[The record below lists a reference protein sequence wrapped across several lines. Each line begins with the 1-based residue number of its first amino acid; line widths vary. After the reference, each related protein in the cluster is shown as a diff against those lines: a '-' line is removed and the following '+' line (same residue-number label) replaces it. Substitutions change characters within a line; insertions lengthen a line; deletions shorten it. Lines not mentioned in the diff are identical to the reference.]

1 MRSIFSGG
9 VFSILI
15 VTVFILRV
23 RYEELYSAMA
33 QPASVS
39 WVQAVTAGPRAWGPA
54 VLAPAASPVTLLRA
68 AEHHPVGGAGWGL
81 MHWLLPSCNPFLQV
95 ESILQLKKT
104 TKLLLYNSTPLH
116 VFIYTNMYMFF
127 FLGCHKS
134 DMVVHISCTTVGIV
148 FIWNDFK
155 NTFKGNW
162 ASLVPSTRYSQEFN
176 WPVTRTISIMT
187 FDRLTDCDKQITA
200 NKLIPEIWS
209 TEKAKK
215 KKLQEFTCM
224 CDLIILQ
231 NLLAVW
237 YSDVWS
243 CHELHLLLQWTQ

>member
-1 MRSIFSGG
+1 
-9 VFSILI
+9 
-15 VTVFILRV
+15 
-23 RYEELYSAMA
+23 MA

-148 FIWNDFK
+148 FIWNYFK
-155 NTFKGNW
+155 NTFKWNW

-176 WPVTRTISIMT
+176 WPVTRRISIMT